1 MRTRPL
7 QIIIALTAGLTFASA
22 ARRAA
27 GADVSVSVNFA
38 EKLGRQATDRQW
50 GLNVFQGFDPL
61 LAGVPGNATYKTNV
75 ERMHP
80 GIIRYHSWESIG
92 DSSTRNGWWL
102 NPTASNV
109 GWDASK
115 IARALK
121 DSYAFGPER
130 MMNIPS
136 WPDSMKDANGK
147 LRVDQIDAF
156 AALCAELVK
165 LVNIDNAAGFGYW
178 ELPNERDS
186 SALYGNDGAA
196 LAAIVVAASR
206 AMKKVDPSIK
216 VGGAAFTQVYI
227 PSIGDFV
234 AAAGADIDFISY
246 HSYATGDSSLADAA
260 VWDSASHT
268 GDSTKYVQGILA
280 AKGFPNLPT
289 FHDEYNISWAPPDS
303 KMTNM
308 VGGVFDALAMISLS
322 EAGVTGAMAWN
333 EADGWYGKLDG
344 AWNARPSANVYALFN
359 AYVLGELVA
368 VSSSE
373 RSRVTPFATS
383 NGTSQALVLVHRVED
398 ASDSVHIELSGA
410 TAAPSSFVLHQ
421 VTNEGASER
430 TVDSGELSAGL
441 SLPPQSVSVL
451 VMAQAAGD
459 GGAGG
464 DAGAAGAGAAGAGAA
479 YPAEGGHGGGSNGT
493 TAGAPPRSEGSGGA
507 NAGCADAACG
517 GMTASAG
524 SSSAASGSAS
534 ACACRTA
541 LGRAPITPLAAG
553 CALLGLWLARRR
565 SARRRAPCERK
576 ARPGSAKAPR

>member
-7 QIIIALTAGLTFASA
+7 RIIIALTAALAFASA

-27 GADVSVSVNFA
+27 GADVSVSVDFA
-38 EKLGRQATDRQW
+38 EKLGRQATGLQW

-61 LAGVPGNATYKTNV
+61 LAGSPGNATYKTNV

-92 DSSTRNGWWL
+92 DSSTRNGWWV
-102 NPTASNV
+102 NPTTSDV
-109 GWDASK
+109 GWDAPK

-136 WPDSMKDANGK
+136 WPDSMKDASGK

-165 LVNIDNAAGFGYW
+165 IVNIDNTAGFSYW

-206 AMKKVDPSIK
+206 AMKKVDPRIK
-216 VGGAAFTQVYI
+216 VGGAAFTQAYVA
-227 PSIGDFV
+227 SIGDFV

-260 VWDSASHT
+260 VWDSASQI
-268 GDSTKYVQGILA
+268 GDSTKYVQAILA

-359 AYVLGELVA
+359 AYVLGEIVA

-383 NGTSQALVLVHRVED
+383 NGTSHALVLVHRVED
-398 ASDSVHIELSGA
+398 GSDSVRIELSGA
-410 TAAPSSFVLHQ
+410 TAAASSFVLHQ

-430 TVDSGELSAGL
+430 AVDSGELSAGL

-451 VMAQAAGD
+451 VMAQSTGGGG
-459 GGAGG
+459 GGASG
-464 DAGAAGAGAAGAGAA
+464 DAGAAGAGAAF
-479 YPAEGGHGGGSNGT
+479 PAQGGHGGGSDGT
-493 TAGAPPRSEGSGGA
+493 TAGAPPLSGGSGGA
-507 NAGCADAACG
+507 NAGWADAACG
-517 GMTASAG
+517 GMNTSAG
-524 SSSAASGSAS
+524 SSSTARPTAGG
-534 ACACRTA
+534 CTCRMA
-541 LGRAPITPLAAG
+541 LGRAPVTPLAAG
-553 CALLGLWLARRR
+553 SVLLGFWLACRRD
-565 SARRRAPCERK
+565 ARRRASSVRK
-576 ARPGSAKAPR
+576 ARPGRAKARG